1 MVRLAYLWA
10 RSYALLA
17 IAPADTEYDVDAIE
31 RVINNLEREFR
42 TLKQLKDAHTPIK
55 NNIIKAQEY
64 VEEFEENIDTMLEE
78 LRGLITP
85 DNESD

>member
-1 MVRLAYLWA
+1 
-10 RSYALLA
+10 
-17 IAPADTEYDVDAIE
+17 
-31 RVINNLEREFR
+31 
-42 TLKQLKDAHTPIK
+42 
-55 NNIIKAQEY
+55 